1 MPSLRSKFWSIIIS
15 RLIMKAGEINDSDD
29 IRRDMSGDKISFLRD
44 NWKKEEY
51 IDYIDDSIG
60 SLEILKLNNKK
71 VISNK
76 TLLYLHGGGYVACG
90 PETHGALITQLS
102 LVTNCH
108 VVFPIYRL
116 APENPFPAAIE
127 DALASYK
134 NLLEVGINPNE
145 IFIAGDSAGGGLTLA
160 LLQKIKSEELPMPS
174 CAIVISPWTDLTLSG
189 NSIQERGHR
198 DPMIKPGPNMQV
210 TVNAYC
216 GDEDPSNPLISP
228 LFAEYFDM
236 PPIQIQV
243 ASEETIYDDSS
254 RLYEKLK
261 EQNSGKVEFIE
272 WKGLFHVFQAFCSG
286 WLAIPEAKKS
296 IKEIAK
302 FTEKY
307 VN

>member
-15 RLIMKAGEINDSDD
+15 RLIMKAGEINGPDD

-44 NWKKEEY
+44 NWKKEKY
-51 IDYIDDSIG
+51 IDYINDFIG

-71 VISNK
+71 VTSNK

-102 LVTNCH
+102 LITNSH

-134 NLLEVGINPNE
+134 NLLEVGINANE

-210 TVNAYC
+210 TVDAYC

-254 RLYEKLK
+254 RLHKKLK

-307 VN
+307 IN

>member
-15 RLIMKAGEINDSDD
+15 RLIMKAGQINGPDD

-44 NWKKEEY
+44 NWKKGEY
-51 IDYIDDSIG
+51 IEYINDSIG

-71 VISNK
+71 VTSNK

-102 LVTNCH
+102 LITNSH

-134 NLLEVGINPNE
+134 NLLEVGINADE

-210 TVNAYC
+210 TVDAYC

-254 RLYEKLK
+254 RLHKKLK

-302 FTEKY
+302 FSEKY
-307 VN
+307 IN

>member
-1 MPSLRSKFWSIIIS
+1 MTSLRSKFWSLIIS
-15 RLIMKAGEINDSDD
+15 KLIMKVGEIKDPDD
-29 IRRDMSGDKISFLRD
+29 IRRDMSGDKLSFLRD
-44 NWKKEEY
+44 KWKREKY
-51 IDYIDDSIG
+51 IDYTNYFIDH
-60 SLEILKLNNKK
+60 LEILELRNKK
-71 VISNK
+71 VKSNK

-102 LVTNCH
+102 LITNSH

-127 DALASYK
+127 DALITYK
-134 NLLEVGINPNE
+134 DLLEKGISPNE

-160 LLQKIKSEELPMPS
+160 LLQKIRSKELAMPS

-189 NSIQERGHR
+189 DSIHERGHR
-198 DPMIKPGPNMQV
+198 DPMIKPGPAMQV
-210 TVNAYC
+210 TVDAYC
-216 GDEDPSNPLISP
+216 GGEDVNNPLISP
-228 LFAEYFDM
+228 LFADYNDM

-307 VN
+307 IN

>member
-1 MPSLRSKFWSIIIS
+1 MPSLRSKFWSLIIS

-216 GDEDPSNPLISP
+216 GNEDPSNPLISP

-302 FTEKY
+302 FAEKY
-307 VN
+307 IN

>member
-1 MPSLRSKFWSIIIS
+1 
-15 RLIMKAGEINDSDD
+15 MKAGEINDPDD

-44 NWKKEEY
+44 NWKKEKY
-51 IDYIDDSIG
+51 IDYTNDFIG

-71 VISNK
+71 VKSNK

-102 LVTNCH
+102 LITNSH

-127 DALASYK
+127 DALATYK
-134 NLLEVGINPNE
+134 NLLEAGTNPNE
-145 IFIAGDSAGGGLTLA
+145 IFVAGDSAGGGLTLA

>member
-1 MPSLRSKFWSIIIS
+1 M
-15 RLIMKAGEINDSDD
+15 
-29 IRRDMSGDKISFLRD
+29 
-44 NWKKEEY
+44 
-51 IDYIDDSIG
+51 
-60 SLEILKLNNKK
+60 
-71 VISNK
+71 
-76 TLLYLHGGGYVACG
+76 ACG

-102 LVTNCH
+102 LITNSH

-127 DALASYK
+127 DALITYK
-134 NLLEVGINPNE
+134 DLLEKGISPNE

-160 LLQKIKSEELPMPS
+160 LLQKIRSEELAMPS

-189 NSIQERGHR
+189 DSIHERGHR
-198 DPMIKPGPNMQV
+198 DPMIKPGPAMQV
-210 TVNAYC
+210 TVDAYC
-216 GDEDPSNPLISP
+216 GGEDVNNPLISP
-228 LFAEYFDM
+228 LFADYNDM

-261 EQNSGKVEFIE
+261 EQNPDKVEFIE

-296 IKEIAK
+296 IKSIAK
-302 FTEKY
+302 FVDLY
-307 VN
+307 I

>member
-1 MPSLRSKFWSIIIS
+1 MTSLRSKFWSLIIS
-15 RLIMKAGEINDSDD
+15 KLIMKVGEIKDPDD
-29 IRRDMSGDKISFLRD
+29 IRRDMSGDKLSFLRD
-44 NWKKEEY
+44 KWKRETY
-51 IDYIDDSIG
+51 IDYTNYFIDH
-60 SLEILKLNNKK
+60 LEILELRNKK
-71 VISNK
+71 VKSNK

-102 LVTNCH
+102 LITNSH
-108 VVFPIYRL
+108 VIFPIYRL

-127 DALASYK
+127 DALITYK
-134 NLLEVGINPNE
+134 DLLEKGISPNE

-160 LLQKIKSEELPMPS
+160 LLQKIRSEELAMPS

-189 NSIQERGHR
+189 DSIHERGHR
-198 DPMIKPGPNMQV
+198 DPMIKPGPAMQV
-210 TVNAYC
+210 TVDAYC
-216 GDEDPSNPLISP
+216 GGEDVNNPLISP
-228 LFAEYFDM
+228 LFADYNDM

-261 EQNSGKVEFIE
+261 EQNPDKVEFIE

-296 IKEIAK
+296 IKSIAK
-302 FTEKY
+302 FVDLY
-307 VN
+307 I